1 MTENDPRAVRRRA
14 AVALVVASLLN
25 IPFGTIYAFSVFL
38 RPMEQE
44 IGVTRAEM
52 SVVFAGATVA
62 LAVGMNLLAPLARR
76 FHGAT
81 LITVAGLVG
90 ALGVLL
96 VTRADGFWMLFLGYG
111 VLFGLGGGVSFTAVQ
126 QCVNQAMPRPSGL
139 ANGYV
144 VSTYPIGAMI
154 GAPVFSATLHL
165 WGIVPTL
172 WLLAATLALAGIV
185 GGALYRYAG
194 LTLVSRAAALSPPAP
209 VALADPHF
217 VRLFVVFFFT
227 ASAGL
232 MVLGQAA
239 GMLHAY
245 GAGSAMAAAATTL
258 ITAVLAASR
267 LAGGWLVDHLQMRVV
282 ALGANLCAL
291 LGAVLITAWP
301 SPVTALFA
309 LSMLAAGYGLM
320 SGSSAGYLPRVWPR
334 DLFATLAARLY
345 VAWCLAAV
353 CLPVLA
359 GWLFDLTGGY
369 RAALMVAAAG
379 NLTGAWFAR
388 RIAWVPEPTPIKTG

>member
-1 MTENDPRAVRRRA
+1 LTEIDPRAVRRRA
-14 AVALVVASLLN
+14 FIALLAASALN

-38 RPMEQE
+38 RPMEQQL
-44 IGVTRAEM
+44 GVSRTEM
-52 SVVFAGATVA
+52 SVVFASATVA
-62 LAVGMNLLAPLARR
+62 LAVGMNLLPPLARR
-76 FHGAT
+76 FHGAA
-81 LITVAGLVG
+81 LIAAAGLIG
-90 ALGVLL
+90 AIGIAL
-96 VTRADGFWMLFLGYG
+96 VTQAQGFWLLFVGYG
-111 VLFGLGGGVSFTAVQ
+111 VLFGLGGGLSFTAVQ

-172 WLLAATLALAGIV
+172 WLLAGTLGLAGLT
-185 GGALYRYAG
+185 GGWLYHRAG
-194 LTLVSRAAALSPPAP
+194 LTLVSRAATQSPPTP
-209 VALADPHF
+209 VALTDPGF
-217 VRLFVVFFFT
+217 VRLFAVFFLA

-239 GMLHAY
+239 AMLHAY
-245 GAGSAMAAAATTL
+245 GASSAMAAAATTV

-267 LAGGWLVDHLQMRVV
+267 LMGGWLVDHWQMRTV
-282 ALGANLCAL
+282 ALSANLCAFV
-291 LGAVLITAWP
+291 GAVLITVWP
-301 SPVTALFA
+301 SPVSALLA
-309 LSMLAAGYGLM
+309 LSMLAGGYGLM
-320 SGSSAGYLPRVWPR
+320 SGSSAGYIPRVWPR

-369 RAALMVAAAG
+369 RAAVMVAAVG
-379 NLTGAWFAR
+379 NLLGAWFAR
-388 RIAWVPEPTPIKTG
+388 RIVLTTANA